1 MSQPKIIEMN
11 KVSTIYEGEKT
22 PALFD
27 INLSLNEGE
36 LVCII
41 GPNGAGKTTLLETL
55 NGLLPHT
62 EGEIRI
68 LGQDIKKKGIYLR
81 KQIGYLPQ
89 EFTVDPLT
97 PFLVKDIILMGRYG
111 QIGLLNKI
119 PKNDYILMEES
130 LKLMGIIDLKDRPI
144 GKLSGGQLQK
154 VMLARVFAKKPT
166 LLFLDEPFS
175 NLDYH
180 TTHRVMLQISRAH
193 DQNHWTTLLVM
204 HDLNLIPERCNRILY
219 LEDGRIVKDD
229 IPEKVLTEKL
239 LEISVR

>member
-1 MSQPKIIEMN
+1 MNRPKIIEMN

-36 LVCII
+36 MICII

-55 NGLLPHT
+55 NGLLPYT
-62 EGEIRI
+62 EGEIDI
-68 LGQDIKKKGIYLR
+68 MGQDIKKRGTYLR

-89 EFTVDPLT
+89 EFTADPLT

-111 QIGLLNKI
+111 KIGLLKNI
-119 PKNDYILMEES
+119 SKNDYILMEES
-130 LKLMGIIDLKDRPI
+130 LKLMGIFDLKDRPV

-154 VMLARVFAKKPT
+154 VMLARVLAKKPA

-180 TTHRVMLQISRAH
+180 TTHEVMLQISRAH
-193 DQNHWTTLLVM
+193 DQNNWTTLLVM
-204 HDLNLIPERCNRILY
+204 HDLNLIPERCNRIIS
-219 LEDGRIVKDD
+219 LEGGRIVKDD
-229 IPEKVLTEKL
+229 IPENVLTEKL